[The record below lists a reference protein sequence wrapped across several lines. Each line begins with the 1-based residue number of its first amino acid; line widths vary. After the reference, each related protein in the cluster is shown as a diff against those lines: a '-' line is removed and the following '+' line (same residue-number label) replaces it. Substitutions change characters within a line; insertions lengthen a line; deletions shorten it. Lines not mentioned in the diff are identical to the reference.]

1 MVDVA
6 PALTIDSGGRVL
18 GPTSEGVA
26 AALAVGLGVVSTV
39 DVGGAPTVPAVRGV
53 MGGLEGRALE
63 ALAGDSGVGRERV
76 PVAPDQSFLG
86 IVVTMGSLCVRVR

>member
-6 PALTIDSGGRVL
+6 SALTIDSGGRVL

-26 AALAVGLGVVSTV
+26 AALAVGWGVVSTV

-53 MGGLEGRALE
+53 TGGLEGLALE
-63 ALAGDSGVGRERV
+63 ALAGESGVGRERV
-76 PVAPDQSFLG
+76 HVAPDQSISG